1 MKYKEFFL
9 KNKKYVLIL
18 LAGII
23 LLIAGNLN
31 LSKTE
36 EKSTDIKLGQINE
49 KQLIKTLEKIDGAGE
64 VNVFISY
71 KNSGTKQIAQEV
83 SKDGENTEIRP
94 ESVQNDF
101 YVLSVEAPE
110 ITGVLITASG
120 ASDSKVRERILR
132 GVKHALGVPYH
143 IITVEQ
149 GR

>member
-1 MKYKEFFL
+1 MKYKDFFI

-18 LAGII
+18 FVGII
-23 LLIAGNLN
+23 LLIVGNLDF
-31 LSKTE
+31 SDKE
-36 EKSTDIKLGQINE
+36 EKNVDIKSGQINE
-49 KQLIKTLEKIDGAGE
+49 KQLVKTLEKIDGAGE

-71 KNSGTKQIAQEV
+71 KNSGRKEIAQEI
-83 SKDGENTEIRP
+83 SKDKENTEIRP

-101 YVLSVEAPE
+101 YVLSVEAPQ

-120 ASDSKVRERILR
+120 ASDDKVKERILR
-132 GVKHALGVPYH
+132 GAKHALGVPYH